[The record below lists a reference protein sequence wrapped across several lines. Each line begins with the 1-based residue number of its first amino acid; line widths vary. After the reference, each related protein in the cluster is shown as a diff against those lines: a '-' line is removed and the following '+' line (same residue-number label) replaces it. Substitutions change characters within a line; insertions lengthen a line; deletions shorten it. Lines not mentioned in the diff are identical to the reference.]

1 MPKQTDRERLTD
13 LESRR
18 RKLDDEVETAR
29 RALRGKYAAL
39 IPELAVET
47 LTEREFRDLLAQAIR
62 VGGAPALAVLKGLPA
77 LSR

>member
-62 VGGAPALAVLKGLPA
+62 VGGAPALAALKGLPA